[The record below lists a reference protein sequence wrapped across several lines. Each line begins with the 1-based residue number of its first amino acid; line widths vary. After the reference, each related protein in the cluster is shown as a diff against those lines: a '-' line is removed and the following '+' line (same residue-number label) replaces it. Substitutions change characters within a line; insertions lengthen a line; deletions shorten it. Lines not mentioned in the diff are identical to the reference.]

1 MTLKEKYKKEII
13 SNLKEK
19 FGYKNIFSVPKMTK
33 VTINVGLGATNDA
46 GYRELVEKNL
56 TAIAGQKPVPVKA
69 KKSIAG
75 FKIREGMTVGMMM
88 TLRGDRMY
96 DFVDKLVNISLPR
109 VRDFRG
115 IPPKSVDEGGNLSI
129 GIKEYIIFPEIHMD
143 DVERIHGLQAVI
155 TTTAKSREEG
165 FEMFKLMG
173 FPFKKK

>member
-1 MTLKEKYKKEII
+1 MILKEKYKKEII

-33 VTINVGLGATNDA
+33 VTINVGLGAVKDS
-46 GYRELVEKNL
+46 GYQELVEKNL
-56 TAIAGQKPVPVKA
+56 TAITGQKPVLVKA

-75 FKIREGMTVGMMM
+75 FKIREGMIVGMMM

-96 DFVDKLVNISLPR
+96 DFVDKLVNVSLPR

-115 IPPKSVDEGGNLSI
+115 ILPKSVDEGGNLSI
-129 GIKEYIIFPEIHMD
+129 GIKEHIIFPEIHMD

>member
-1 MTLKEKYKKEII
+1 MTLKEKYKKEIV

-19 FGYKNIFSVPKMTK
+19 FGYKNIFSVPKITK
-33 VTINVGLGATNDA
+33 VTINVGLGAAKDS
-46 GYRELVEKNL
+46 GYLELVEKNL
-56 TAIAGQKPVPVKA
+56 TAIAGQKPVSVKA

-75 FKIREGMTVGMMM
+75 FKIREGMIVGMMM

-96 DFVDKLVNISLPR
+96 DFVDKLVNVSLPR

-115 IPPKSVDEGGNLSI
+115 ISPKSVDEGGNLSI
-129 GIKEYIIFPEIHMD
+129 GIKEHIIFPEIHMD
-143 DVERIHGLQAVI
+143 DVERIHGLQVVI
-155 TTTAKSREEG
+155 TTSAKSREEG

>member
-143 DVERIHGLQAVI
+143 DVERIHGLQVVI